1 MLEHIHTHRNLIG
14 FDENGI
20 PVVIQKASAHDP
32 EKIDAEY
39 RAVEEGRDPE
49 SVHDGKE
56 KIHADEGTGMGHHSA
71 EGAACVDTE
80 EDENAFIRDYMNAV
94 TAYRKTF
101 PSKQDQIDKTPD
113 PAIREMLLRSEQ
125 LGIDTTF
132 DRFDKQQPQC
142 NFGMA
147 GICCKICNMGPCR
160 ITQKAK
166 KGVCGADADLMSRG
180 IFCVRQLPEPRS
192 TACMRES

>member
-56 KIHADEGTGMGHHSA
+56 KIHAD
-71 EGAACVDTE
+71 
-80 EDENAFIRDYMNAV
+80 
-94 TAYRKTF
+94 
-101 PSKQDQIDKTPD
+101 
-113 PAIREMLLRSEQ
+113 
-125 LGIDTTF
+125 
-132 DRFDKQQPQC
+132 
-142 NFGMA
+142 
-147 GICCKICNMGPCR
+147 
-160 ITQKAK
+160 
-166 KGVCGADADLMSRG
+166 
-180 IFCVRQLPEPRS
+180 
-192 TACMRES
+192 